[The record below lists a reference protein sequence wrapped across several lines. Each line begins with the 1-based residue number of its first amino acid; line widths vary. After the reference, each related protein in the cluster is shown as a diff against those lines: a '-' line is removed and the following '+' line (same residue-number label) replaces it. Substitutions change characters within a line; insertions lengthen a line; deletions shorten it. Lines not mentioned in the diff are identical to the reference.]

1 MWKELHDIREVQFG
15 TFLFTLHYYS
25 EDKKS
30 SMDFSRITCFKESKN
45 MAVEWIF
52 KLTINFYK
60 KLCLPVIKWNKKY
73 LFKQI
78 VRITYPLEETFLFKQ
93 SKKLVV
99 YFGLCESSLVFQRR
113 KDQII

>member
-15 TFLFTLHYYS
+15 TFLFTWYCYS

-30 SMDFSRITCFKESKN
+30 SMDFFRITCFKESKN
-45 MAVEWIF
+45 LAVERNF
-52 KLTINFYK
+52 KVTINFYK
-60 KLCLPVIKWNKKY
+60 KLCLPVITWNKKY

-93 SKKLVV
+93 SKKLAV

>member
-1 MWKELHDIREVQFG
+1 MWKELHDIREAQFG

-30 SMDFSRITCFKESKN
+30 SMDFFRITCFKENKN
-45 MAVEWIF
+45 MAVERIF

-60 KLCLPVIKWNKKY
+60 KFTWNKKY

-78 VRITYPLEETFLFKQ
+78 VRITYPLGETFLFKQ

-113 KDQII
+113 KDQIT